1 MIFQFEHLS
10 LWDKSESG
18 AVDLVT
24 FKATAVKTING
35 AIGVDV
41 NGKPVQ
47 SVLELAKESGR
58 STGLVTTAQVTDA
71 TPAAFGAHC
80 MFRFCLV

>member
-1 MIFQFEHLS
+1 M
-10 LWDKSESG
+10 
-18 AVDLVT
+18 
-24 FKATAVKTING
+24 
-35 AIGVDV
+35 

-71 TPAAFGAHC
+71 TPAAFWRSLYVPVLFGVNSID
-80 MFRFCLV
+80 FLY